1 MEQASHSSQGTVQ
14 VACSAASSPACS
26 SFTQLHQQ
34 DLPSF
39 VHSYMLPAC
48 NAATTLHSCSS
59 QCNKLAN
66 NPYSAAVKRLT
77 CSCGRPGCSIAAE
90 FAQQQLGCSPH
101 NES

>member
-48 NAATTLHSCSS
+48 NAATTLHSCRLAVQQTCQQPSLCS
-59 QCNKLAN
+59 CEAAYMQLRQAGMQQC
-66 NPYSAAVKRLT
+66 SRVCTAAVGLLT
-77 CSCGRPGCSIAAE
+77 S
-90 FAQQQLGCSPH
+90 Q
-101 NES
+101 